1 MSNHL
6 KPFWQ
11 NRFQFNARFGLF
23 LLLIIC
29 VPRFLLVL
37 NANQTGNY
45 GPIGAIMVVSALVPF
60 LFLHKA
66 GRRSI
71 GIRGTRKW
79 GALLLAFGLGIL
91 LALVLYAIGVGL
103 YGDTIQNWYVYIGK
117 SYAIPDPISPADKRI
132 LFAVMAITG
141 MLFSPV
147 GEELFFR
154 GIVHGSFATSVG
166 ERRASLIDSTA
177 FALTHLAHFGLVYT
191 NGTWAFFLLPAL
203 LWVAGM
209 FGVSLVFFRMK
220 QWSGSLW
227 GAICCHA
234 GFNLAMIWCIFY
246 VPLRY
251 LGH

>member
-11 NRFQFNARFGLF
+11 NRFHFNARFGLF

-60 LFLHKA
+60 LFLNKA

-71 GIRGTRKW
+71 GIRGSRKW
-79 GALLLAFGLGIL
+79 SALILSFGLGIV
-91 LALVLYAIGVGL
+91 LALVLYAIGVTL

-117 SYAIPDPISPADKRI
+117 SYGIPDPISPADKRI
-132 LFAVMAITG
+132 FFAIMAITG
-141 MLFSPV
+141 MLFSPI

-154 GIVHGSFATSVG
+154 GIVHGSFAKSVG
-166 ERRASLIDSTA
+166 EQRASLIDSAA

-191 NGTWAFFLLPAL
+191 NGKWVFFTLPAL

-220 QWSGSLW
+220 KWSGSLL
-227 GAICCHA
+227 GAIFCHA
-234 GFNLAMIWCIFY
+234 GFNLAMIWSIFY
-246 VPLRY
+246 L
-251 LGH
+251 L